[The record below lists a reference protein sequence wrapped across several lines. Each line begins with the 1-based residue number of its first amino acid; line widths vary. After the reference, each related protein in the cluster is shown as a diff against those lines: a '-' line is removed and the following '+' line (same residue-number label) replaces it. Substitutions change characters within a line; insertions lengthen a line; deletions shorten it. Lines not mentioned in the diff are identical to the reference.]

1 VEAALSIVE
10 VLVQALFVALGLACL
25 RLWLR
30 ERSKAAAWSA
40 VTFGV
45 LAAVLVVSRIS
56 EVVSGEDPALWVTK
70 LLVCGLVLFP
80 FFLYRFMT
88 AFWPSGPLLE
98 RFAFLFTAVLIV
110 WTLAL
115 SDFPDE
121 GEPRTVAF
129 EVFILAF
136 LVHWTTFSL
145 IAAYRLWRA
154 GRGQPTVARRRMR
167 LLSTGAIG
175 MALALILA
183 GLQLGGDS
191 VQLAVNLLSIASALL
206 FFVGIAPP
214 AFVRVTWRRPEQ
226 EQMRVAVIGLMR
238 ADTEEEIAE
247 NLLPHVAQVVGAPRA
262 VLEHSD
268 GTPIGSWGDADN
280 GPTQPV
286 RLEFGF
292 GRLIVWTGAVTPF
305 FGPEELDLLRST
317 GALIELAFERAE
329 LLARER
335 QTVRRLE
342 ELDDLKNTFLSAV
355 SHELRTP
362 LAVIMGSAMTLAE
375 RGDRLAEEEFRELL
389 ATLVDSSR
397 KLDALLTDLLDLDR
411 LTRGVLELR
420 RQPTDIGDLVR
431 RVLDTLPLD
440 GRTTNVETESV
451 VVAVDAAKVERI
463 AENLIANAARH
474 TPVETPVWVRVV
486 RVEDGCCLIVEDAGP
501 GIPAE
506 LRESIFEP
514 FRRGAQSAYV
524 PGTGIG
530 LSLVERFA
538 ALHGGR
544 AWVEEREGGGASFR
558 VFLPAGGVELEYPPA
573 AGAAPAE
580 ATISV
585 GRGAPETTNSG

>member
-1 VEAALSIVE
+1 MGVALSIVE
-10 VLVQALFVALGLACL
+10 VLVQTLFVALGLACL

-40 VTFGV
+40 VTFGL
-45 LAAVLVVSRIS
+45 LAGVLVVGRIS
-56 EVVSGEDPALWVTK
+56 DLVSGEDPALWVTK

-88 AFWPSGPLLE
+88 AFWPSGRLLE
-98 RFAFLFTAVLIV
+98 RFAFVFTAVLVV

-115 SDFPDE
+115 PDFPQE
-121 GEPRTVAF
+121 GDPRTVPF
-129 EVFILAF
+129 ELFILAF
-136 LVHWTTFSL
+136 LIHWTTFSV

-167 LLSTGAIG
+167 LLSLGAIG

-214 AFVRVTWRRPEQ
+214 AFLRVAWRRPEQ
-226 EQMRVAVIGLMR
+226 ERMRVAVMGLMR
-238 ADTEEEIAE
+238 AHTEEEIAE

-262 VLEHSD
+262 VLERSD
-268 GTPIGSWGDADN
+268 GTAIGSWGQAGN
-280 GPTQPV
+280 GPTHPV
-286 RLEFGF
+286 ALEFGF

-335 QTVRRLE
+335 QTVRRLQ
-342 ELDDLKNTFLSAV
+342 ELDELKNTFLSAV

-362 LAVIMGSAMTLAE
+362 LSVIMGSAMTLAE
-375 RGDRLAEEEFRELL
+375 RGDRLGETDFRELL

-440 GRTTNVETESV
+440 GRTTTVETESV

-501 GIPAE
+501 GIPVE
-506 LRESIFEP
+506 QRETIFEP

-530 LSLVERFA
+530 LSLVARFA

-558 VFLPAGGVELEYPPA
+558 VFLPASGVELNFPL
-573 AGAAPAE
+573 AGGEAPAE
-580 ATISV
+580 ATIMV
-585 GRGAPETTNSG
+585 ARATQETRDPG